1 MPLVC
6 PNSGV
11 LRNYISSTLGK
22 SFLLQAFL
30 MSESSWNYHHCT
42 RKALCFFILCW
53 LAAGQLSIL
62 TYCGGD
68 LIASGQL
75 SNKVGTGSALPSAS
89 EDAEMFSGGEQLK
102 QYSDL
107 LRVPTLV
114 LFWLYFW
121 KY

>member
-1 MPLVC
+1 M
-6 PNSGV
+6 
-11 LRNYISSTLGK
+11 
-22 SFLLQAFL
+22 
-30 MSESSWNYHHCT
+30 
-42 RKALCFFILCW
+42 
-53 LAAGQLSIL
+53 
-62 TYCGGD
+62 
-68 LIASGQL
+68 IASGQL